1 MLVAAAAAA
10 LAGCSKADTVENA
23 RPESE
28 IRSVCGF
35 AAEIASSRTTL
46 NDAATRMKCRRRP
59 VGLLR
64 DVATDLNAASSTYAD
79 GDTNFTAEIDTR
91 ATNVYAYYPYDAGQN
106 TSYGYTSVNLPIAQ
120 TQTQEQAG
128 VLAGRYVP
136 MSAAAALVHG
146 GRTVL
151 SFTPAASLVA
161 FDLYDAENNGESVK
175 SVTFAPVGAKV
186 NGNRYV
192 DMTTAVPP
200 MRRPTD
206 SMCRRP

>member
-1 MLVAAAAAA
+1 MV
-10 LAGCSKADTVENA
+10 G
-23 RPESE
+23 
-28 IRSVCGF
+28 
-35 AAEIASSRTTL
+35 
-46 NDAATRMKCRRRP
+46 RRP
-59 VGLLR
+59 VGLLQR
-64 DVATDLNAASSTYAD
+64 RGDDLNAASSTYAD

-91 ATNVYAYYPYDAGQN
+91 ATNVYAYYPYDAGPEHLLRIHD
-106 TSYGYTSVNLPIAQ
+106 VNLPHAQ
-120 TQTQEQAG
+120 TQTAGAAG
-128 VLAGRYVP
+128 VARRPVCAV
-136 MSAAAALVHG
+136 SAAAALVHG

-200 MRRPTD
+200 CVARRILCVGDRDADNALFRAGRPSRATKRAASIWPSRLRSIPTGVR
-206 SMCRRP
+206 SP